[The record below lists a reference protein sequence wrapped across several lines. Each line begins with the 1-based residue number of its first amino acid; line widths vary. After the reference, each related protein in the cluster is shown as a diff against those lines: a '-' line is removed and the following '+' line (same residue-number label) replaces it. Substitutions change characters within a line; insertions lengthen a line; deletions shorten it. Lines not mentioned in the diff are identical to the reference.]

1 MIQKTLRTYSPKSRR
16 RKFVIDEN
24 LYTYLFIQHR
34 DRLSTKESRLNLSPF
49 ESLIKGN
56 SPGFLF
62 SSATHSL
69 ESIERRFP
77 DESFSP
83 PTGRVLAEK
92 MGELPKSST
101 YPLTFILIH
110 SLSLPLLSLSLFSV
124 QMSRRSTTK
133 QDIRFAAIDFPQLF
147 TVAQDEFGNRY
158 RIDGFLSD
166 LEKRKTALEILESSS
181 STCLSRPGWKFGRL
195 FAKYSERC
203 RASNRV
209 L

>member
-1 MIQKTLRTYSPKSRR
+1 MIQKTLRTYSPK
-16 RKFVIDEN
+16 
-24 LYTYLFIQHR
+24 TYLFIQHR

-110 SLSLPLLSLSLFSV
+110 SLSLPLLSLSLSFLCKCLV
-124 QMSRRSTTK
+124 DPPPSRIFVSRQST
-133 QDIRFAAIDFPQLF
+133 FPNFLQLP
-147 TVAQDEFGNRY
+147 
-158 RIDGFLSD
+158 
-166 LEKRKTALEILESSS
+166 KTNSGTGI
-181 STCLSRPGWKFGRL
+181 G
-195 FAKYSERC
+195 
-203 RASNRV
+203 
-209 L
+209 

>member
-110 SLSLPLLSLSLFSV
+110 SLSLPLLSLSLSFLCKCLV
-124 QMSRRSTTK
+124 DPPPSRIFVSRQST
-133 QDIRFAAIDFPQLF
+133 FPNFLQLP
-147 TVAQDEFGNRY
+147 
-158 RIDGFLSD
+158 
-166 LEKRKTALEILESSS
+166 KTNSGTGI
-181 STCLSRPGWKFGRL
+181 G
-195 FAKYSERC
+195 
-203 RASNRV
+203 
-209 L
+209 

>member
-49 ESLIKGN
+49 ESLIKSN

-101 YPLTFILIH
+101 YSLTFILIH
-110 SLSLPLLSLSLFSV
+110 SLSLLLLSLSLS
-124 QMSRRSTTK
+124 
-133 QDIRFAAIDFPQLF
+133 LF
-147 TVAQDEFGNRY
+147 CANVSSIHHQAGYSFRGNRLSPTFY
-158 RIDGFLSD
+158 SCPRRIREQVSD
-166 LEKRKTALEILESSS
+166 RRISFRSGKT
-181 STCLSRPGWKFGRL
+181 
-195 FAKYSERC
+195 
-203 RASNRV
+203 
-209 L
+209 

>member
-24 LYTYLFIQHR
+24 LYTYSSNIEIDFPRKNLDWIFLRSSPWSRVTPPVSSFQVLLI
-34 DRLSTKESRLNLSPF
+34 LSNWSNAGFPTKAFHPQQEGCSPKKWANYRNRP
-49 ESLIKGN
+49 LT
-56 SPGFLF
+56 PL
-62 SSATHSL
+62 L
-69 ESIERRFP
+69 
-77 DESFSP
+77 
-83 PTGRVLAEK
+83 LY
-92 MGELPKSST
+92 SST
-101 YPLTFILIH
+101 LFL
-110 SLSLPLLSLSLFSV
+110 SLSSLSLSLFSV